1 MRRGRRAQAQRTARL
16 SLSLSLR
23 RIGGASALARKETEG
38 AARERQAASRGAPT
52 PLPPRST
59 GLPGRG
65 QSGKKGESPEM
76 ALPCL
81 LSGEGSQLSHL
92 RSIGPWAPTP
102 GSSEIVHFD
111 KAVTLFGRNQQ
122 VVDYCLNSPAAT
134 PTDLK
139 YISRIHARIIRTDGA
154 YILVDSSLT
163 GVYVNDIRIE
173 GRVILREGDTVT
185 FGHPAGKNLL
195 LGSHTRQP
203 NSPFYFLFEH
213 CNCCPDQMQSVY
225 GERRN
230 FSQLLKRPDMV
241 SAGVSHPGNPN
252 LAFVH
257 HIPRPQMALPG
268 VLPGQAP
275 LLNSVTQ
282 RDHHTALA
290 PPPTPVLSASSPMTA
305 PLSTSSQDSTLG
317 GPETSDQTGFPS
329 SSALPLSSPC
339 GPASQVRR
347 SASPDYTL
355 PKDNSFAAPEFSP
368 LQENSE
374 SSESVSLS
382 SSSCSESAVEYDTPN
397 AQQLFQHK
405 DARSDPERACVP
417 LLFPG
422 PTCSE
427 VSVAA
432 DHDGSPKPVEAS
444 GPWEETF
451 TPVFP
456 TETGGASGCASSV
469 FSPES
474 PAPSE
479 TVQDEELAEMNLCPS
494 MEETASASWAS
505 EPDNP
510 VKEMEGVELAGSR
523 ARAASGSIDGCN
535 ENLVEKH
542 LLKASFSEEEAVEN
556 RAISLSAEIQAS
568 SGLGHVQQ
576 HNSARR
582 TAEICFS
589 SGEEPMDDS
598 STKILSQERLDSE
611 RRNVLLPS
619 RNSLCGTQSGDMD
632 YTINSLQ
639 RVTASEDVEMEP
651 PTDAGLEGV
660 DGHLHGREHEPE
672 IPGDAGGSCSKASVV
687 DICAEMGLWS
697 DGVKPGEMEVAVTES
712 FKDVNPAQ
720 RPSAN
725 GPDSKARVV
734 KEMLLQ
740 KLSETLVLDE
750 QFSGRF
756 FKEEKKSW
764 SEASE
769 KIDRHLHSEDLPETC
784 EEGRVLGTVLS
795 QACPV
800 LRENT
805 ALAEASG
812 TSVSKPPGNLG
823 ELVFDQCPF
832 QSSKIPFEHQVEG
845 SSTTEEKLEHENQK
859 GAEPSNNSNNI
870 TAGSRLQEDIEK
882 LSESNDSSL
891 GIVDVSMV
899 GLSGVEWPS
908 FESGSDRRC
917 QADSKDLPGEE
928 ETGVKTRITGTAAA
942 TNKDVANQDR
952 EAEDGPDKELRCL
965 VEQEKVQHPG
975 ADASLTRSPNA
986 DPAECCSLGLVGGKG
1001 DSSREGEGLEEGR
1014 ISHLGDYS
1022 PGGTQLSSLKS
1033 QHEAGE
1039 RSGSDCN
1046 HFVTSQD
1053 VTEDEQSTSLNEE
1066 DPVKTNLGEE
1076 EEEEE
1081 ARASPVA
1088 NIPLAVTKRD
1098 FDQSPMQVGLL
1109 NELCSTFSCV
1119 INQQQCLTDVDPQEL
1134 KSDIVEP
1141 ENLGNYLEVKS
1152 QGADVREKLLF
1163 LEDPLIQH
1171 GASEEPE
1178 APVEQISLPV
1188 PEEHTQGVLVPEESG
1203 GFGQIAENS
1212 RCSKA
1217 RSGTVLPLPSIG
1229 LLQPGTV
1236 AVNLPGEP
1244 RDDSAQAPQLP
1255 EEKEEEQD
1263 ELHLHISASE
1273 AEKEEKGQF
1282 SPFKTYDLPRRR
1294 DSSLLDPVEQIVNAL
1309 GSSGALRE
1317 PIEESTVQRPG
1328 DLAIQEASA
1337 GPLKGTEMLKM
1348 NLEGQTCSH
1357 QDQGPPVR
1365 AASPTARTEPG
1376 DPSSLS
1382 AKSRRRTSEAPEDPG
1397 GDEMEL
1403 DPVSWAGQPAESPS
1417 DSAKEDTRIVKI
1429 LSKDHGFIENTS
1441 QGLLQDSWPVAGR
1454 LPGQPDGATMA
1465 SPPGEAVKELPGSEM
1480 SSSSCS
1486 GEDEYAQDAGR
1497 MHQDIDR
1504 LPCQESVCQ
1513 LGNGPDPSAGY
1524 SGGLGCLEPCRALLQ
1539 EEEELN
1545 SSSPRKRHQNEELD
1559 LEGDACHQKKLCRQH
1574 FVSVP
1579 GSASDPASF
1588 PVVLP
1593 PPPPDLKRSDEQ
1605 FGKMIVKF
1613 LDQCR
1618 NQIPLR
1624 SDPTQRNG
1632 DAIAQIVRSYFKS
1645 NIGSNEPATENGK
1658 AEELKALSSE
1668 TAAVKD
1674 IGCQPEGGGGDPG
1687 ESLGCNG
1694 PSSPDG
1700 EKEDAQIPEDAHV
1713 SPGVRSAGSGSSTK
1727 EEGKGSAGTVQE
1739 AYYFQEE
1746 PFPLEAG
1753 SALEDS
1759 SSSSPAEAPN
1769 AESTEVPFEEG
1780 DAFSSP
1786 DIPPSSQSHESSPSP
1801 YWSRSD
1807 KLLGGPS
1814 ESSGT
1819 LSELEWY
1826 SPSDAGGYDEDS
1838 DMAVSDDSQALPG
1851 DIRPESVRP
1860 LSPSEQEAPGQ
1871 WLQGGEPD
1879 GGDRPDGSACRE
1891 DSGKAL
1897 EGDRSGMLTEGGV
1910 FPHQGSPR
1918 GSPGPDKM
1926 ESTPVTSEPFTQ
1938 SPWESSSKTVLQ
1950 SGVGHCDLPLK
1961 TELTDEESDGQ
1972 DYRRDESPSPSG
1984 RTPVASAQGGEG
1996 PTPAEGSAWLLVKE
2010 EPVQEDAPLPCKGDE
2025 SSLPALCPTQAGDS
2039 AGTAVYTGSP
2049 LEKEGCRPE
2058 CGAQQAASYQTS
2070 QEAPWIPVTSG
2081 GFPAKDDVYVDQGP
2095 CRALPLQRDGSRLAQ
2110 SPLADMELR
2119 SQAFEEEKN
2128 QLCPHLSY
2136 PTSHVP
2142 KTSADEQP
2150 EGSSHPADFGGREPQ
2165 FPYKSEEAGLAEPS
2179 DAECLRVAAAVSCP
2193 APPAFRERAPLFR
2206 DPPAWRGSQSSC
2218 LRERAES
2225 RSPTEWASSEQDVA
2239 FQLQECQSVLAEI
2252 FQALSSVEGVDNT
2265 HVEKWRDQIAVL
2277 QKATKMPQTHIAVV
2291 GNTGAGKSCLLN
2303 ALLDEEAM
2311 LPTSAMRA
2319 CTAVVVEISRAAEG
2333 SPYEADVE
2341 FLSWEEWN
2349 KELEALLED
2358 MKDKAGIL
2366 KKRCPDRKTE
2376 AGAAYSRVK
2385 AVYGRVDELEK
2396 LEDRQGVT
2404 QHLGTVKRICA
2415 ETAADFHMKIEKFID
2430 SRTDNLREMKG
2441 GEFWPIVKCVRIR
2454 VAKAEVLRTG
2464 AVLVDLPGIR
2474 DSNAARDT
2482 VAREYLKD
2490 CNAVW
2495 VTASI
2500 TRAVDD
2506 KTARELLSANFRR
2519 QLFMDGLYGS
2529 LAFICTKTDSFSITD
2544 IVRDLSLQDKI
2555 CPLEEGLQELEKQKT
2570 QAEIE
2575 KKHLYT
2581 QLQQQEPARKGSAA
2595 ADSVWLQRHDILEK
2609 EFQICS
2615 LQREKDAK
2623 LRAISL
2629 ICVQARNEFSKQRIL
2644 MDFSA
2649 GLQEVSRRAEGED
2662 DGEEEVEEGDSTGGQ
2677 PGKLEVFTVSS
2688 TEYLKLGGKLL
2699 CNGQPQVFH
2708 DVKDT
2713 EIPALKKFAM
2723 DTALKHSM
2731 VATEKVI
2738 RDVARVL
2745 SQMVNYLNSQRT
2757 EADAHQAQVQETL
2770 QQALQDLPALLHG
2783 VLGASSQDLRQAFEA
2798 LILGSL
2804 QNGAERAKQHSEAI
2818 VRGWGSPVCGYPHV
2832 TYRAICNHRGVYTSP
2847 KYQSVDFNRELSGPI
2862 LQVISVAWNEVF
2874 NSRLVSSI
2882 EGFTRALL
2890 AQLKSFFKGL
2900 KKKLLWHGPVSEAL
2914 HAICAQQMEATQARL
2929 LNFTLDQMSS
2939 VTRKQRTISR
2949 LLIPTIQAGME
2960 PAYAACSRLSGPGYF
2975 RRMKEE
2981 METFIHRQKDA
2992 LFDSAVEKLW
3002 QQLELLQLS
3011 IRCSLKT
3018 VAQELAT
3025 SIRMQFEPLLR
3036 PVQKNKEILPELQ
3049 HLCAK
3054 VDKICQRSGV
3064 DYMLPVALQPE
3075 EQPPGTEAKLLG
3087 NRDHVSLPATSMDV
3101 RVGALSLPRLS
3112 DIEVSEDHITLTLA
3126 GDPTKAALP
3135 LRSVSRWECC
3145 LPLGCLILH
3154 VSAKAAREIC
3164 FQCRIPMPSPGLG
3177 SQEALVIREASQGER
3192 QLPKLRHCL
3201 AARLSDAS
3209 RVQELSPEQGWEELV
3224 SLGVFYPGQQRPE
3237 SAESGEP
3244 RVASTP
3250 EPMVLDAA
3258 AGQPL
3263 QPPVLP
3269 WHPHGRKRAWEGV
3282 LLQLEKKTRLHS
3294 VGPAGYPGLQ
3304 CSQRAE
3310 TEPTSHSAALLGS
3323 CSPEGAFLP
3332 DGSPCPVV
3340 KDLEGEPLAVTH
3352 SAGLL
3357 WVGVNKGTHGKPPSL
3372 TVKEEEAHLPAKKT
3386 CFEL

>member
-1 MRRGRRAQAQRTARL
+1 MWPSPYFLKVGPLWSQASSRPQTLPLCQEGQVGRSLQEASRCPREAVWAGRGSLRSRVASTQQGRGASSRTAGRNCCSGCPSG
-16 SLSLSLR
+16 SLLLFVD
-23 RIGGASALARKETEG
+23 
-38 AARERQAASRGAPT
+38 
-52 PLPPRST
+52 ST

-81 LSGEGSQLSHL
+81 LSGEGPQLSHL

-102 GSSEIVHFD
+102 GSCEIVHFD

-225 GERRN
+225 AERRN

-268 VLPGQAP
+268 VLPGQAS

-282 RDHHTALA
+282 RDHHTTLA

-339 GPASQVRR
+339 GPASQVLR

-405 DARSDPERACVP
+405 DARSDPGRACMP

-479 TVQDEELAEMNLCPS
+479 TVQDEELAEMNLCP
-494 MEETASASWAS
+494 T
-505 EPDNP
+505 
-510 VKEMEGVELAGSR
+510 
-523 ARAASGSIDGCN
+523 
-535 ENLVEKH
+535 
-542 LLKASFSEEEAVEN
+542 
-556 RAISLSAEIQAS
+556 
-568 SGLGHVQQ
+568 
-576 HNSARR
+576 
-582 TAEICFS
+582 
-589 SGEEPMDDS
+589 
-598 STKILSQERLDSE
+598 
-611 RRNVLLPS
+611 
-619 RNSLCGTQSGDMD
+619 
-632 YTINSLQ
+632 
-639 RVTASEDVEMEP
+639 SEDVEMEP

-672 IPGDAGGSCSKASVV
+672 IPGDAGGTCSKASVV

-697 DGVKPGEMEVAVTES
+697 DGVKPGE
-712 FKDVNPAQ
+712 
-720 RPSAN
+720 
-725 GPDSKARVV
+725 
-734 KEMLLQ
+734 
-740 KLSETLVLDE
+740 
-750 QFSGRF
+750 
-756 FKEEKKSW
+756 
-764 SEASE
+764 
-769 KIDRHLHSEDLPETC
+769 
-784 EEGRVLGTVLS
+784 
-795 QACPV
+795 
-800 LRENT
+800 
-805 ALAEASG
+805 
-812 TSVSKPPGNLG
+812 
-823 ELVFDQCPF
+823 
-832 QSSKIPFEHQVEG
+832 
-845 SSTTEEKLEHENQK
+845 
-859 GAEPSNNSNNI
+859 
-870 TAGSRLQEDIEK
+870 
-882 LSESNDSSL
+882 
-891 GIVDVSMV
+891 
-899 GLSGVEWPS
+899 
-908 FESGSDRRC
+908 
-917 QADSKDLPGEE
+917 E
-928 ETGVKTRITGTAAA
+928 ETGVKTRIIGTSAAA
-942 TNKDVANQDR
+942 NKDVANQDQ

-965 VEQEKVQHPG
+965 AEQEKVQRPG

-986 DPAECCSLGLVGGKG
+986 DPAECCSLGL
-1001 DSSREGEGLEEGR
+1001 
-1014 ISHLGDYS
+1014 
-1022 PGGTQLSSLKS
+1022 
-1033 QHEAGE
+1033 
-1039 RSGSDCN
+1039 
-1046 HFVTSQD
+1046 
-1053 VTEDEQSTSLNEE
+1053 
-1066 DPVKTNLGEE
+1066 
-1076 EEEEE
+1076 
-1081 ARASPVA
+1081 
-1088 NIPLAVTKRD
+1088 
-1098 FDQSPMQVGLL
+1098 
-1109 NELCSTFSCV
+1109 
-1119 INQQQCLTDVDPQEL
+1119 
-1134 KSDIVEP
+1134 
-1141 ENLGNYLEVKS
+1141 
-1152 QGADVREKLLF
+1152 
-1163 LEDPLIQH
+1163 
-1171 GASEEPE
+1171 
-1178 APVEQISLPV
+1178 
-1188 PEEHTQGVLVPEESG
+1188 
-1203 GFGQIAENS
+1203 
-1212 RCSKA
+1212 
-1217 RSGTVLPLPSIG
+1217 
-1229 LLQPGTV
+1229 PGTV

-1244 RDDSAQAPQLP
+1244 RDDSAQARQLP
-1255 EEKEEEQD
+1255 EEEEEEGEQD

-1294 DSSLLDPVEQIVNAL
+1294 DSSLLDPAEQIVNVL
-1309 GSSGALRE
+1309 GSSEALRE

-1348 NLEGQTCSH
+1348 NLEGQTSSH

-1382 AKSRRRTSEAPEDPG
+1382 AKSRRRASEAPEDPG

-1403 DPVSWAGQPAESPS
+1403 DPVSLAGQPAESPS
-1417 DSAKEDTRIVKI
+1417 DSAKEDARIVKI

-1465 SPPGEAVKELPGSEM
+1465 SPPREAVKKLPGSET
-1480 SSSSCS
+1480 SSSPCS

-1504 LPCQESVCQ
+1504 VPCQESVCQ

-1674 IGCQPEGGGGDPG
+1674 IGCQPEGGAGDPG
-1687 ESLGCNG
+1687 ESPGCNG
-1694 PSSPDG
+1694 PGSPEG
-1700 EKEDAQIPEDAHV
+1700 EEEGAQIPEDAHV
-1713 SPGVRSAGSGSSTK
+1713 SPGVRSAASGSSTK

-1769 AESTEVPFEEG
+1769 AESTEVPFEE
-1780 DAFSSP
+1780 DLCTFSSP
-1786 DIPPSSQSHESSPSP
+1786 DIPPSSQSYKSSPSP
-1801 YWSRSD
+1801 YWSHSD

-1819 LSELEWY
+1819 LSEPEWY

-1910 FPHQGSPR
+1910 FPHQASPR
-1918 GSPGPDKM
+1918 GSPGQDKM

-1950 SGVGHCDLPLK
+1950 SGVGHCDPPLK
-1961 TELTDEESDGQ
+1961 TQLTDEEPDGQ
-1972 DYRRDESPSPSG
+1972 DYRGDESPSPSG
-1984 RTPVASAQGGEG
+1984 RTPVASAQESEG
-1996 PTPAEGSAWLLVKE
+1996 PAPAGGSAWLLVKE

-2081 GFPAKDDVYVDQGP
+2081 GFPAKDDVYVDQGS

-2150 EGSSHPADFGGREPQ
+2150 EGSSHLADFGGREPQ

-2193 APPAFRERAPLFR
+2193 APLAFRERAPLFR

-2319 CTAVVVEISRAAEG
+2319 CTAVVVEISRAAGG

-2341 FLSWEEWN
+2341 FLSREEWN

-2555 CPLEEGLQELEKQKT
+2555 RPLEEGLQELEKQKT

-2575 KKHLYT
+2575 KKHLYA

-2662 DGEEEVEEGDSTGGQ
+2662 DGEEEVEEGDSAGGQ

-2770 QQALQDLPALLHG
+2770 QQALQDLPALLQG

-2882 EGFTRALL
+2882 KGFTRALL

-2975 RRMKEE
+2975 QRMKEE

-3075 EQPPGTEAKLLG
+3075 ERPPGTEAKLLG
-3087 NRDHVSLPATSMDV
+3087 NKDHVSLPATSMDV

-3145 LPLGCLILH
+3145 LPLSCLILH

-3209 RVQELSPEQGWEELV
+3209 WVQELSPEQGREKLV
-3224 SLGVFYPGQQRPE
+3224 SLGVFYPGQRPE
-3237 SAESGEP
+3237 SAESAEP

-3250 EPMVLDAA
+3250 EPIVLDSA

-3269 WHPHGRKRAWEGV
+3269 WHPHGRKRPWEGV

-3310 TEPTSHSAALLGS
+3310 TKPTTHSAALLGS
-3323 CSPEGAFLP
+3323 CSPEGTFLP
-3332 DGSPCPVV
+3332 DGPPCPVV
-3340 KDLEGEPLAVTH
+3340 KDAEGEPLAVTH
-3352 SAGLL
+3352 SAAGLL
-3357 WVGVNKGTHGKPPSL
+3357 WVGVNKGTRGKPPSL

>member
-1 MRRGRRAQAQRTARL
+1 MDPPGVQAGL
-16 SLSLSLR
+16 LLFVDSLS
-23 RIGGASALARKETEG
+23 
-38 AARERQAASRGAPT
+38 
-52 PLPPRST
+52 
-59 GLPGRG
+59 LPGRG
-65 QSGKKGESPEM
+65 RSGRKGESPEM

-81 LSGEGSQLSHL
+81 PSGQGPQQSHL
-92 RSIGPWAPTP
+92 RSIGPRAPLP
-102 GSSEIVHFD
+102 SSCEVIHFD
-111 KAVTLFGRNQQ
+111 KAITLFGRNQQ
-122 VVDYCLNSPAAT
+122 VVDYCLSSPAAT

-195 LGSHTRQP
+195 LGSYTRQP

-213 CNCCPDQMQSVY
+213 CDCCPDQMQSVY
-225 GERRN
+225 GDRRN
-230 FSQLLKRPDMV
+230 FPQLLKRPDMV

-257 HIPRPQMALPG
+257 YISRPQMALSG
-268 VLPGQAP
+268 FLAGQAP

-282 RDHHTALA
+282 CDHHTASA
-290 PPPTPVLSASSPMTA
+290 PPLTPVLSASSPMTA
-305 PLSTSSQDSTLG
+305 PLSTPSQDSTLG
-317 GPETSDQTGFPS
+317 GPETSDQTRFPS
-329 SSALPLSSPC
+329 SSSLPFSSPC
-339 GPASQVRR
+339 RPASQVLR
-347 SASPDYTL
+347 SASPDYTF
-355 PKDNSFAAPEFSP
+355 PKEKSLAAPEFSP

-374 SSESVSLS
+374 SSDSVSRS
-382 SSSCSESAVEYDTPN
+382 SSSSSRRHSESALEYDTAN

-405 DARSDPERACVP
+405 DDRRDPERACVSP
-417 LLFPG
+417 LLPG
-422 PTCSE
+422 PTCSQ

-432 DHDGSPKPVEAS
+432 DHDGSPKPIKAS

-456 TETGGASGCASSV
+456 TETGGASGCAPSV
-469 FSPES
+469 FSPGS
-474 PAPSE
+474 PALSE
-479 TVQDEELAEMNLCPS
+479 TVQDEEVAEMNLCPS

-523 ARAASGSIDGCN
+523 AQAASGSIDGCN
-535 ENLVEKH
+535 ENLVEKQ
-542 LLKASFSEEEAVEN
+542 LLKASSSSSEEEAVES

-568 SGLGHVQQ
+568 GLGHVQQ
-576 HNSARR
+576 HSKENGRDLFFFWGR
-582 TAEICFS
+582 
-589 SGEEPMDDS
+589 
-598 STKILSQERLDSE
+598 TKILSQERLDSE
-611 RRNVLLPS
+611 RRNALLPS
-619 RNSLCGTQSGDMD
+619 RNSSSGTQTGGVDC
-632 YTINSLQ
+632 TIDSPQ
-639 RVTASEDVEMEP
+639 MVTASEDVEMEP
-651 PTDAGLEGV
+651 PTDAGLEGTN
-660 DGHLHGREHEPE
+660 GHLHSREPE
-672 IPGDAGGSCSKASVV
+672 PETGSAIPVDAGGTCSKASVV
-687 DICAEMGLWS
+687 DTCAEMGPWS
-697 DGVKPGEMEVAVTES
+697 DGVKPGEMEVAATKS
-712 FKDVNPAQ
+712 FKDVNPAK
-720 RPSAN
+720 RPSAD

-734 KEMLLQ
+734 KEMLVQ

-756 FKEEKKSW
+756 FKEEKKGW

-769 KIDRHLHSEDLPETC
+769 KIDKRLHSKDLPETC

-800 LRENT
+800 LKENI

-812 TSVSKPPGNLG
+812 TSVSEPPGNLG
-823 ELVFDQCPF
+823 GLIFDQCPF
-832 QSSKIPFEHQVEG
+832 QS
-845 SSTTEEKLEHENQK
+845 SSTTEEKLEHENQR
-859 GAEPSNNSNNI
+859 GAEPSNNSNNV
-870 TAGSRLQEDIEK
+870 TAGSRLQDVEE
-882 LSESNDSSL
+882 LSESDDSSR
-891 GIVDVSMV
+891 GIVDVSTV
-899 GLSGVEWPS
+899 GLSGAERPS
-908 FESGSDRRC
+908 SESGSDRQC
-917 QADSKDLPGEE
+917 QGDGKDVPGEE
-928 ETGVKTRITGTAAA
+928 ESEVKRRVIGTSAA
-942 TNKDVANQDR
+942 TNKDAANQER

-965 VEQEKVQHPG
+965 VEQEKVQRPG
-975 ADASLTRSPNA
+975 ADASLTRSPDA
-986 DPAECCSLGLVGGKG
+986 DPAECYSLGLVGRKG
-1001 DSSREGEGLEEGR
+1001 DSSREGLEKGR
-1014 ISHLGDYS
+1014 ISHLGDCS
-1022 PGGTQLSSLKS
+1022 PVGTQLSLKS

-1039 RSGSDCN
+1039 RSVSDCN
-1046 HFVTSQD
+1046 HLLSSQY
-1053 VTEDEQSTSLNEE
+1053 VTEDEQFTSLNEE
-1066 DPVKTNLGEE
+1066 DTVKTNLRDEEE

-1098 FDQSPMQVGLL
+1098 FGQSPTQVGSL
-1109 NELCSTFSCV
+1109 NEPGSTFSYV

-1134 KSDIVEP
+1134 RSDIVEP

-1152 QGADVREKLLF
+1152 QGPDVGEKLLF

-1178 APVEQISLPV
+1178 APVEQINLPV
-1188 PEEHTQGVLVPEESG
+1188 PEEHTRAVFVPEQSG

-1212 RCSKA
+1212 PCSKA
-1217 RSGTVLPLPSIG
+1217 RSGTVLALPSVG

-1236 AVNLPGEP
+1236 AVNLPVQP
-1244 RDDSAQAPQLP
+1244 RDDSAEAPQLP
-1255 EEKEEEQD
+1255 QEQEERY
-1263 ELHLHISASE
+1263 LHICASE
-1273 AEKEEKGQF
+1273 AEKEEKGHF
-1282 SPFKTYDLPRRR
+1282 SPFKTHDLPRRR
-1294 DSSLLDPVEQIVNAL
+1294 DSSSFDPAEQIVNAL
-1309 GSSGALRE
+1309 GSSKALRE
-1317 PIEESTVQRPG
+1317 PTEESTLQRPR
-1328 DLAIQEASA
+1328 DLATQEASA
-1337 GPLKGTEMLKM
+1337 GPLKAGSRTEMLKM
-1348 NLEGQTCSH
+1348 NLEGQTSSH
-1357 QDQGPPVR
+1357 HDQGRPVR
-1365 AASPTARTEPG
+1365 AASPPAGTEPG
-1376 DPSSLS
+1376 DAASLS
-1382 AKSRRRTSEAPEDPG
+1382 AKSRKGASEAPEDPG

-1403 DPVSWAGQPAESPS
+1403 DPVNSAGQPAKSPS
-1417 DSAKEDTRIVKI
+1417 VSAKEDARVVKI
-1429 LSKDHGFIENTS
+1429 LSKDRGSIENTS

-1454 LPGQPDGATMA
+1454 LPGQPDGATVA
-1465 SPPGEAVKELPGSEM
+1465 SPPGGAVKELPGSEM
-1480 SSSSCS
+1480 SSRPCS
-1486 GEDEYAQDAGR
+1486 GEDEHAQDARGL
-1497 MHQDIDR
+1497 HQDINR

-1513 LGNGPDPSAGY
+1513 LGSGPDPPAGY
-1524 SGGLGCLEPCRALLQ
+1524 SGRLGSSEGCKALLQ
-1539 EEEELN
+1539 EGDELN

-1559 LEGDACHQKKLCRQH
+1559 LGGDASHRKKLCGQH
-1574 FVSVP
+1574 FVSVQ
-1579 GSASDPASF
+1579 GSASDPASSS
-1588 PVVLP
+1588 VLP
-1593 PPPPDLKRSDEQ
+1593 PPPPPPNLKRSNEQ

-1618 NQIPLR
+1618 DQIPLC

-1632 DAIAQIVRSYFKS
+1632 DNIAQIVRSYFES
-1645 NIGSNEPATENGK
+1645 NIYSNEPATENGK
-1658 AEELKALSSE
+1658 AKELKAQSSE
-1668 TAAVKD
+1668 TAAVED
-1674 IGCQPEGGGGDPG
+1674 ISCQPEGAAGDPG
-1687 ESLGCNG
+1687 ESLGCDG
-1694 PSSPDG
+1694 PGSP
-1700 EKEDAQIPEDAHV
+1700 EDEEEGAQIPEAARV
-1713 SPGVRSAGSGSSTK
+1713 SPGARSAGPGSSPK
-1727 EEGKGSAGTVQE
+1727 EEGQGSAGTVQE
-1739 AYYFQEE
+1739 VCCFQEE
-1746 PFPLEAG
+1746 PFPSEVG
-1753 SALEDS
+1753 SALEDLS
-1759 SSSSPAEAPN
+1759 SGSAAEAPS
-1769 AESTEVPFEEG
+1769 AESTEEPFEE
-1780 DAFSSP
+1780 DLCTSSSLG
-1786 DIPPSSQSHESSPSP
+1786 ITPSSQSCESSPSP
-1801 YWSRSD
+1801 HWSNSD
-1807 KLLGGPS
+1807 KLLGGLS
-1814 ESSGT
+1814 GSSGT
-1819 LSELEWY
+1819 LSETEWY
-1826 SPSDAGGYDEDS
+1826 SPSEAGGYDEDPGTPP
-1838 DMAVSDDSQALPG
+1838 DVAVSDDSQALPG
-1851 DIRPESVRP
+1851 DTRLESSHP
-1860 LSPSEQEAPGQ
+1860 LSPSEQEAPGR
-1871 WLQGGEPD
+1871 WLQGGESD
-1879 GGDRPDGSACRE
+1879 GGDRPDGSACQE
-1891 DSGKAL
+1891 DSGRAL
-1897 EGDRSGMLTEGGV
+1897 EGDRSGMLAEGSV
-1910 FPHQGSPR
+1910 FPRQGSPG
-1918 GSPGPDKM
+1918 GSPGQDKM
-1926 ESTPVTSEPFTQ
+1926 ESAPVTSEPFPQ

-1950 SGVGHCDLPLK
+1950 SGLGRCDPPLK

-1972 DYRRDESPSPSG
+1972 DCRRNKSPPPSG
-1984 RTPVASAQGGEG
+1984 RTPVASARGGDSPEG
-1996 PTPAEGSAWLLVKE
+1996 PSAPPRSSAPAEGSAWLPVKE
-2010 EPVQEDAPLPCKGDE
+2010 EPVQEDAPLPFKGDE
-2025 SSLPALCPTQAGDS
+2025 SSLPALCPTQAGAS
-2039 AGTAVYTGSP
+2039 AGTAVHTGSP
-2049 LEKEGCRPE
+2049 LEKDICRPE
-2058 CGAQQAASYQTS
+2058 GGAGQAASLQAS
-2070 QEAPWIPVTSG
+2070 QEAPWTPVTSG
-2081 GFPAKDDVYVDQGP
+2081 GSPAIDVCVDQGA
-2095 CRALPLQRDGSRLAQ
+2095 CRALPLERDGSQLAQ
-2110 SPLADMELR
+2110 SPLADMELQFQGER
-2119 SQAFEEEKN
+2119 K
-2128 QLCPHLSY
+2128 QLCPHLSH

-2150 EGSSHPADFGGREPQ
+2150 EGSSHPADFGGRESQ
-2165 FPYKSEEAGLAEPS
+2165 IPYKSEEAGLAEPS

-2193 APPAFRERAPLFR
+2193 PPPAFRERVPLFR
-2206 DPPAWRGSQSSC
+2206 DPPARRESQGSC

-2225 RSPTEWASSEQDVA
+2225 RSPAEWASSEQDVA
-2239 FQLQECQSVLAEI
+2239 FQLQECQLVLAEI
-2252 FQALSSVEGVDNT
+2252 LQALSSVEGVDNT
-2265 HVEKWRDQIAVL
+2265 HVEKWRDQIAAL

-2341 FLSWEEWN
+2341 FLSREEWN

-2415 ETAADFHMKIEKFID
+2415 ETAADFRMKTEKFID

-2482 VAREYLKD
+2482 AAREYLKD

-2506 KTARELLSANFRR
+2506 KTAKELLSANFRR

-2555 CPLEEGLQELEKQKT
+2555 CPLEEELQELEKQKT
-2570 QAEIE
+2570 RAEIE
-2575 KKHLYT
+2575 KKHLYA
-2581 QLQQQEPARKGSAA
+2581 QLQQQEPVRKGSVA

-2615 LQREKDAK
+2615 LQREKEAK

-2649 GLQEVSRRAEGED
+2649 GLQEVSSRAEGED
-2662 DGEEEVEEGDSTGGQ
+2662 DGEEEVEEGDSAGGQ

-2770 QQALQDLPALLHG
+2770 QQALQDLPTLLQG
-2783 VLGASSQDLRQAFEA
+2783 VLGASSQDLRQAFET

-2804 QNGAERAKQHSEAI
+2804 QNGAEKAKQLSEAI
-2818 VRGWGSPVCGYPHV
+2818 VRGWGSPICGYPHV

-2847 KYQSVDFNRELSGPI
+2847 KYQSVDFNRELSDPI

-2874 NSRLVSSI
+2874 SSRLVSSI

-2890 AQLKSFFKGL
+2890 AELKSFFKGL
-2900 KKKLLWHGPVSEAL
+2900 KKKLLWHAPVSEAL

-2939 VTRKQRTISR
+2939 ITRKQRTISR
-2949 LLIPTIQAGME
+2949 LLIPAIQAGME
-2960 PAYAACSRLSGPGYF
+2960 PAYAACCQLSGPGYF

-2992 LFDSAVEKLW
+2992 IFDSAVEKLW
-3002 QQLELLQLS
+3002 QQLHLLQLS
-3011 IRCSLKT
+3011 IRCSLKS
-3018 VAQELAT
+3018 VAQELDT

-3036 PVQKNKEILPELQ
+3036 PVQKNQETLPELQ
-3049 HLCAK
+3049 RLCAK

-3075 EQPPGTEAKLLG
+3075 DRPPGTEAKLLG
-3087 NRDHVSLPATSMDV
+3087 NRGCVSLPATSMDV
-3101 RVGALSLPRLS
+3101 QVTALSLPHLS
-3112 DIEVSEDHITLTLA
+3112 DIEN
-3126 GDPTKAALP
+3126 
-3135 LRSVSRWECC
+3135 
-3145 LPLGCLILH
+3145 
-3154 VSAKAAREIC
+3154 
-3164 FQCRIPMPSPGLG
+3164 PG
-3177 SQEALVIREASQGER
+3177 
-3192 QLPKLRHCL
+3192 
-3201 AARLSDAS
+3201 
-3209 RVQELSPEQGWEELV
+3209 
-3224 SLGVFYPGQQRPE
+3224 
-3237 SAESGEP
+3237 SAESTGP
-3244 RVASTP
+3244 RVASAP
-3250 EPMVLDAA
+3250 EPVVVDAA
-3258 AGQPL
+3258 AGQPS
-3263 QPPVLP
+3263 QPPLLLWP
-3269 WHPHGRKRAWEGV
+3269 PRGRKRAGEGA
-3282 LLQLEKKTRLHS
+3282 LAQPEKKTRLQS
-3294 VGPAGYPGLQ
+3294 VGPAGSPGLQ

-3310 TEPTSHSAALLGS
+3310 TKPTSHSAALLGS

-3332 DGSPCPVV
+3332 DGPTCPVV
-3340 KDLEGEPLAVTH
+3340 EDPEGEPLAVTR

-3357 WVGVNKGTHGKPPSL
+3357 WVGANKGTGGKPPSL
-3372 TVKEEEAHLPAKKT
+3372 TVKEEEANLPGEKT